1 MAKRRVT
8 KKVEDGAP
16 IESGKG
22 ESKKFVSLVS
32 VTLHVTVRTETRG
45 CSSDAAQEEASD
57 KIAALEIPGMTI
69 ESFKIEDVRDA

>member
-8 KKVEDGAP
+8 KKLTGGVP
-16 IESGKG
+16 IESGEREQKMN
-22 ESKKFVSLVS
+22 VSLVS
-32 VTLHVTVRTETRG
+32 VTLNVTVRTETLG